1 MLRPKPCVGRDASM
15 AHLAQV
21 VTSTAN
27 ETERLAAQIAELA
40 LPGDVLTLS
49 GSLGAGKTTFAR
61 GFIQALM
68 KEPVEVP
75 SPTFTLV
82 QTYDTTKG
90 PVWHCDLYR
99 LSKPQDS
106 LELGLEEAFGSA
118 ICLIE
123 WPERLDG
130 LLPASRLAI
139 SFAAAEA
146 VRHIAFDGDERW
158 RNRIAPRLSK

>member
-1 MLRPKPCVGRDASM
+1 M
-15 AHLAQV
+15 AHLTQV

-27 ETERLAAQIAELA
+27 ATERLAAQIAELA

-49 GSLGAGKTTFAR
+49 GGLGAGKTTFAR

-68 KEPVEVP
+68 KAPVEVP

-99 LSKPQDS
+99 LNKPQDS
-106 LELGLEEAFGSA
+106 LELGLEEAFGNA

-130 LLPASRLAI
+130 LLPASRLAMSIALDGTARRI
-139 SFAAAEA
+139 SM
-146 VRHIAFDGDERW
+146 DGNGQWRERLN
-158 RNRIAPRLSK
+158 NRLKV